1 MLNKD
6 IILYDNTDF
15 IFGGGALPDF
25 LHKIVQFV
33 RIQDLL
39 DVLIV
44 AYIIYK
50 AIGLLRET
58 RAVQLIKGIVV
69 LLVIYQISSW
79 LQLGVV
85 NYLMLNT
92 LQFGVI
98 AMLVVFQPE
107 LRRALEKV
115 GRSRFGQV
123 LNIFNPNT
131 PETIRKTVEKVAESV
146 DTLSKNRIG
155 ALIVIERKTKIADI
169 VRTGIAIDSEISAE
183 LLVNIFVPNTPLHD
197 GAVVLREN
205 RIMAA
210 GCFLPLTQNQDL
222 MQELGTRH
230 RAALGMSETS
240 DAVVVVVSEET
251 GKISIA
257 LEGSLTRNLTVES
270 LVRALLKILIP
281 DSEKKESRKI
291 LLWRGKNS

>member
-1 MLNKD
+1 MIESHFK
-6 IILYDNTDF
+6 
-15 IFGGGALPDF
+15 GGGALLDF
-25 LHKIVQFV
+25 IHKMAQFI

-39 DVLIV
+39 DILIV

-58 RAVQLIKGIVV
+58 RAMQLIKGIVI
-69 LLVIYQISSW
+69 LLVIFQISSW
-79 LQLGVV
+79 FQLSVL
-85 NYLMLNT
+85 NYLLLNT
-92 LQFGVI
+92 FQFGVI

-115 GRSRFGQV
+115 GRSKFGEV
-123 LNIFNPNT
+123 LNIINPNS
-131 PETIRKTVEKVAESV
+131 PEAITQTVEKIADSV
-146 DTLSKNRIG
+146 STLSKNRIG
-155 ALIVIERKTKIADI
+155 ALIVIERKTKISDI
-169 VRTGIAIDSEISAE
+169 VRTGVTIDSEISAE

-210 GCFLPLTQNQDL
+210 GCFLPLTQNQEL
-222 MQELGTRH
+222 TLELGTRH

-240 DAVVVVVSEET
+240 DAVIVVVSEET

-270 LVRALLKILIP
+270 LVRALLKILLP
-281 DSEKKESRKI
+281 NSDKKEHKKI
-291 LLWRGKNS
+291 LLWRGKTN

>member
-1 MLNKD
+1 ML
-6 IILYDNTDF
+6 DF
-15 IFGGGALPDF
+15 I
-25 LHKIVQFV
+25 HKMAQFI

-39 DVLIV
+39 DILIV

-58 RAVQLIKGIVV
+58 RAMQLIKGIVI
-69 LLVIYQISSW
+69 LLVIFQISSW
-79 LQLGVV
+79 FQLSVL
-85 NYLMLNT
+85 NYLLLNT
-92 LQFGVI
+92 FQFGVI

-115 GRSRFGQV
+115 GRSKFGEV
-123 LNIFNPNT
+123 LNIINPNS
-131 PETIRKTVEKVAESV
+131 PEVITQTVEKIADSV
-146 DTLSKNRIG
+146 STLSKNRIG
-155 ALIVIERKTKIADI
+155 ALIVIERKTKISDI
-169 VRTGIAIDSEISAE
+169 VRTGVTIDSEISAE

-210 GCFLPLTQNQDL
+210 GCFLPLTQNQEL
-222 MQELGTRH
+222 TLELGTRH

-240 DAVVVVVSEET
+240 DAVIVVVSEET

-270 LVRALLKILIP
+270 LVRALLKILLP
-281 DSEKKESRKI
+281 HSDKKEHKKI
-291 LLWRGKNS
+291 LLWGGKTN

>member
-1 MLNKD
+1 M
-6 IILYDNTDF
+6 
-15 IFGGGALPDF
+15 
-25 LHKIVQFV
+25 
-33 RIQDLL
+33 
-39 DVLIV
+39 
-44 AYIIYK
+44 
-50 AIGLLRET
+50 
-58 RAVQLIKGIVV
+58 
-69 LLVIYQISSW
+69 
-79 LQLGVV
+79 
-85 NYLMLNT
+85 
-92 LQFGVI
+92 
-98 AMLVVFQPE
+98 
-107 LRRALEKV
+107 
-115 GRSRFGQV
+115 
-123 LNIFNPNT
+123 
-131 PETIRKTVEKVAESV
+131 
-146 DTLSKNRIG
+146 
-155 ALIVIERKTKIADI
+155 IVIERKTKIADI

>member
-1 MLNKD
+1 M
-6 IILYDNTDF
+6 
-15 IFGGGALPDF
+15 PDF

-131 PETIRKTVEKVAESV
+131 PETIRKMVEKVAESV

>member
-1 MLNKD
+1 M
-6 IILYDNTDF
+6 
-15 IFGGGALPDF
+15 PDF

-270 LVRALLKILIP
+270 LVRASLKILIP

>member
-1 MLNKD
+1 M
-6 IILYDNTDF
+6 
-15 IFGGGALPDF
+15 PDF